1 MICGYY
7 RVLGKTSPIKNIF
20 LRHGHCPNYIHI
32 IQGTMDDDE
41 WEIKYDDNDD
51 H

>member
-1 MICGYY
+1 MAWPLPKLHPY
-7 RVLGKTSPIKNIF
+7 
-20 LRHGHCPNYIHI
+20 I